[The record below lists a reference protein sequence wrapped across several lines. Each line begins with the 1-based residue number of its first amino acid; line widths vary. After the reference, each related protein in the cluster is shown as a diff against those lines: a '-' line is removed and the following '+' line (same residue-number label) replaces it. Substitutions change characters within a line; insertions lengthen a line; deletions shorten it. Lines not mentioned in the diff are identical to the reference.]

1 MPGSKMGSLEIK
13 DESWATE
20 NRESELF
27 VCFLTA
33 RGDGAMT
40 MGK

>member
-1 MPGSKMGSLEIK
+1 MFGLKMGSLEIK
-13 DESWATE
+13 DEFWVIE

-27 VCFLTA
+27 VCFLIV
-33 RGDGAMT
+33 RGDGVMT